1 LRPGDPM
8 RARVA
13 FALIAFAAA
22 TAGTGLWWATRPSS
36 LAASAAPGVPAISP
50 AAVWAAS
57 FADTQGRPHA
67 IGELQGSIVV
77 INFWATW
84 CVPCR
89 EEMPGFARLA
99 SRWKTQGVRFVGL
112 ANDDPGKV
120 ERFARDLSIG
130 YPLWLGG
137 ENVGELSRR
146 LGNRLGVLPHT
157 VILDPSGGV
166 LETRVGPYTEKDL
179 EAKLR
184 SLVVKTP

>member
-1 LRPGDPM
+1 VVGDAAFQLGGIGCAGRPRNLAGRRLGSLLRRHPGPPACDW
-8 RARVA
+8 RA
-13 FALIAFAAA
+13 
-22 TAGTGLWWATRPSS
+22 
-36 LAASAAPGVPAISP
+36 
-50 AAVWAAS
+50 
-57 FADTQGRPHA
+57 RPHA